1 MFHEYGHFYGHG
13 YEKKNLWWNGFFVS
27 DIDKFWL
34 VIGKIFF
41 DMEFFVGHEIL
52 VGIKFWDMVK
62 NFVRHGI
69 FFFEV
74 SILE

>member
-1 MFHEYGHFYGHG
+1 M
-13 YEKKNLWWNGFFVS
+13 S

-69 FFFEV
+69 FFF
-74 SILE
+74 LK